1 MVMGDHD
8 GLGIHDTCP
17 PSNSAA
23 AIAAAA
29 AAEGAGESI
38 LAVSSSFYNFSF
50 LSPFFLLSSISSFKG
65 QGCHC
70 SLLLFLVSCALSCP
84 FQLVAPLEVRRISRI
99 QSFGEFGLV
108 FF

>member
-1 MVMGDHD
+1 VVMGDHD

-50 LSPFFLLSSISSFKG
+50 LSPFFYLFLQGTRMSLLSAAFP
-65 QGCHC
+65 
-70 SLLLFLVSCALSCP
+70 SLLRPLLPLS
-84 FQLVAPLEVRRISRI
+84 AGGATG
-99 QSFGEFGLV
+99 GEEDLSDSIFWHW
-108 FF
+108 FFF